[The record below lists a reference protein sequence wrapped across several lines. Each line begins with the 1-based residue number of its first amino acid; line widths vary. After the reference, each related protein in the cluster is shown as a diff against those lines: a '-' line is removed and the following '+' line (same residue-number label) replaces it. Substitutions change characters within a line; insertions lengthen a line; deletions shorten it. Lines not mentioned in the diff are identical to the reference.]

1 MRVEFDKLVADYD
14 SGLFTKLRGFGGAAG
29 FLETWVPDADP
40 VESICNMLDAASTEG
55 LDGLSVFIGATT
67 AAGLDADKLTEAAG
81 GFGTVCMEPQ
91 ADGLLLTVLDVQDWA
106 DSGRF
111 REAGRGGDY
120 VRKAEASA
128 TLDAAGAQRIA
139 GKAGEIGPHYAVAV
153 KAAANDV
160 SFEGTLDNGNGPV
173 RACGERDG
181 VSLTLLVDGDGHTIR
196 RAAHSGAST
205 SVERALLDRLCAL
218 IVGLPIQEAADHGVI
233 RLEYELRDK
242 TMERPVAGVVTPEAA
257 DASFLLPLALVRGAL
272 GDYRSKTG
280 YGETE
285 NTYDPQ
291 PSAPWMSMD
300 GEARRKFLDGAIR
313 EIGYSAKDVV
323 VTAIEFDV
331 RVVVELAVADKQR
344 CLMALEAGIKDKVDA
359 RLELFLEEIKD
370 INKLRRP
377 DAGNL
382 GAGNLGAGETS

>member
-1 MRVEFDKLVADYD
+1 M
-14 SGLFTKLRGFGGAAG
+14 
-29 FLETWVPDADP
+29 
-40 VESICNMLDAASTEG
+40 
-55 LDGLSVFIGATT
+55 
-67 AAGLDADKLTEAAG
+67 
-81 GFGTVCMEPQ
+81 
-91 ADGLLLTVLDVQDWA
+91 
-106 DSGRF
+106 
-111 REAGRGGDY
+111 
-120 VRKAEASA
+120 
-128 TLDAAGAQRIA
+128 
-139 GKAGEIGPHYAVAV
+139 
-153 KAAANDV
+153 
-160 SFEGTLDNGNGPV
+160 
-173 RACGERDG
+173 
-181 VSLTLLVDGDGHTIR
+181 TLLVDGDGHTIR

-218 IVGLPIQEAADHGVI
+218 IVGLPIQKAADHGVI